1 MTPFHL
7 LVLAIAVFRTTR
19 LVTTDSI
26 TDRYREWLRA
36 RSHRDMAAPKG
47 LEGEMAFRTEERID
61 RPITLW
67 LWKLLTCPWCSSVWL
82 GGLAIGLFL
91 TYPTYTLYVAYVL
104 ACSAVAGVLM
114 ERT

>member
-7 LVLAIAVFRTTR
+7 LVLAIAVFRITR
-19 LVTTDSI
+19 LVTGDSI
-26 TDRYREWLRA
+26 SEGFREWLRS

-47 LEGEMAFRTEERID
+47 LEGEMVFRTEERTD
-61 RPITLW
+61 RPVMLW
-67 LWKLLTCPWCSSVWL
+67 AWRLLTCPWCVSMYA

-91 TYPTYTLYVAYVL
+91 SYPTYTLDVGYVL